1 MYYAYES
8 SLFSCL
14 DWLIL
19 PGSHLS
25 RHNMQWGGSN
35 PSCLQRDQ
43 KQCACAVCYQLFNL
57 VPRGPFCHAR
67 RILDSRRWPKRSRL
81 LGTRLPAVPLLA
93 RFTGLVKLVKPCYK
107 PGWLSCHVLTKLLF
121 IAFNEG
127 AEISTSE
134 PVRLMLCNHSSTWH
148 SVHRHLPNLTLSF
161 PFATTRLIYCSWL
174 RTFYVRRKSG
184 VGIK

>member
-57 VPRGPFCHAR
+57 VPRGPFCHAQ
-67 RILDSRRWPKRSRL
+67 RILDPRRWPKRSRL

-93 RFTGLVKLVKPCYK
+93 RFTGLVKLKNSRNPAINRAGSVAMCLQSCFLLLLMKVQKSRQASQSGSCY
-107 PGWLSCHVLTKLLF
+107 VTILLHDIPF
-121 IAFNEG
+121 ID
-127 AEISTSE
+127 I
-134 PVRLMLCNHSSTWH
+134 
-148 SVHRHLPNLTLSF
+148 F
-161 PFATTRLIYCSWL
+161 PI
-174 RTFYVRRKSG
+174 
-184 VGIK
+184 